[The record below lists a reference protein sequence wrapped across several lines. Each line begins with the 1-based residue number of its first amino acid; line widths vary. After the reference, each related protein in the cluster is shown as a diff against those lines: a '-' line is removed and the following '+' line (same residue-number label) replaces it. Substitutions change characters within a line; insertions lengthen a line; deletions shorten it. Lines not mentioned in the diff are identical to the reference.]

1 MKKKIEIV
9 GWLVKE
15 KNEFGGWLVYIYFRI
30 GGWLVP
36 EKSEA
41 HPPLTVIAGIALTII
56 AIFSGKFL
64 GSTDT

>member
-15 KNEFGGWLVYIYFRI
+15 KNEFGGWLVYIYFKI

-41 HPPLTVIAGIALTII
+41 HPPPLTVIAGIALTLLL
-56 AIFSGKFL
+56 FSIEPVL
-64 GSTDT
+64 TTC